1 MFFILLIVIVLEAGE
16 GGQRMAEYGK
26 ADSVN
31 QRTAGVALNKRFVAE
46 QATPSE
52 SVFPKHCAE
61 KALTVDSE
69 TTQPEGC
76 FLIKTMRK
84 AEPEPDQ
91 FV

>member
-1 MFFILLIVIVLEAGE
+1 
-16 GGQRMAEYGK
+16 MAEYGK

-52 SVFPKHCAE
+52 SAFPKGCAE